1 MTYTEKESVDE
12 CIKAAPHKI
21 DNKTVETKRAVPR
34 DACTPDV
41 LAKTKKVC
49 TQKCLGYKLIKPN
62 INSLELINNQQEM
75 CNKDLYCQM

>member
-1 MTYTEKESVDE
+1 MYQNFPYFIPILSRFGFVTYTEKESVDE

-62 INSLELINNQQEM
+62 ITLLS
-75 CNKDLYCQM
+75 